1 MDQTRLKKGKWFRND
16 WTGGQERLEKIDKDI
31 EGSQYREYWNAERI
45 EKITNM
51 QKGSERKRARKN

>member
-16 WTGGQERLEKIDKDI
+16 WTGGLERLEKIDKDI

-51 QKGSERKRARKN
+51 QKGSERILKD